1 MYKYLKHLPKPLQED
16 FVENKVI
23 PFVGAGF
30 SKNALLPQGMS
41 SPDWNELGHKVAEYI
56 SDYEYTTAIDAFSLF
71 ESQFSRV
78 KLIELLA
85 RLLHIN
91 DLKTGD
97 THRSF
102 CNVFFDTIC
111 TTNFDFLLEHTLQ
124 ETKRPHSIIVSEDR
138 LPIDAYEKTKLV
150 KPL

>member
-1 MYKYLKHLPKPLQED
+1 MKYLKEIPKTLQED
-16 FVENKVI
+16 FVENKVV

-30 SKNALLPQGMS
+30 SKNAILPQDMS
-41 SPDWNELGHKVAEYI
+41 IPDWNELGRQIAEYI
-56 SDYEYTTAIDAFSLF
+56 PDYEYTNAIDALSLF

-78 KLIELLA
+78 RLIELLA
-85 RLLHIN
+85 KKLHIN
-91 DLKTGD
+91 ELKPEE

-124 ETKRPHSIIVSEDR
+124 E
-138 LPIDAYEKTKLV
+138 
-150 KPL
+150 